1 MSPSLAFQHTL
12 LLIEEES
19 ARLRPLSCVHVGAS
33 DTISFSSSAQSRAP
47 RETED
52 DAGETLLAQQLQTPI
67 ILGANCNN
75 NGSNSARAHSTKEY

>member
-1 MSPSLAFQHTL
+1 M
-12 LLIEEES
+12 
-19 ARLRPLSCVHVGAS
+19 HVGAS

-67 ILGANCNN
+67 ILGANSNN
-75 NGSNSARAHSTKEY
+75 NGSNSARARSTKESLR